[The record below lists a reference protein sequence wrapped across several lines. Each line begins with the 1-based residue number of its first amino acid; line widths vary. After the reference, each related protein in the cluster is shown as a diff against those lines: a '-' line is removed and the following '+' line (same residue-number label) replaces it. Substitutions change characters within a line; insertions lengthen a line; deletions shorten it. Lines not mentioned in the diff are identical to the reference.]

1 MVINTLVWSALTL
14 AVYAVARHFYLKTKR
29 WYCSPLLLAP
39 VVLMVVMLGLHV
51 SYRQYIQGTHWLMLM
66 LGPVTV
72 AFAVPIYEHRALL
85 RQYWPVMVL
94 GAFVGSVVS
103 LLSAWLLARELNL
116 SAALQLSLM
125 PRSVTTPFAVTV
137 SDKLG
142 GLPDLTSAF
151 VIVTGLCGA
160 ALGNGLLRYLHVHS
174 GVARGALFG
183 MGAHGAGVA
192 KAQEL
197 GQEEGT
203 VAGLVMILAGLMNL
217 ALLPLVQA
225 ALQAVH

>member
-1 MVINTLVWSALTL
+1 MLRQILLWSGLTL
-14 AVYAVARHFYLKTKR
+14 AVYAITRHYYLKTKR
-29 WYCSPLLLAP
+29 WYCSPLLVSPL
-39 VVLMVVMLGLHV
+39 VLMVIMLSLHV
-51 SYRQYIQGTHWLMLM
+51 SYRDYLQGTHWLLLM

-85 RQYWPVMVL
+85 RTYWAVMVL

-103 LLSAWLLARELNL
+103 LLTAWLLARELDL
-116 SAALQLSLM
+116 SPALQLSLM

-151 VIVTGLCGA
+151 VIITGLCGA
-160 ALGNGLLRYLHVHS
+160 ALGNGLLRYLRLNS
-174 GVARGALFG
+174 GIAKGASFG

-192 KAQEL
+192 RAQEL

-217 ALLPLVQA
+217 ALLPIVQA
-225 ALQAVH
+225 ALQAAA

>member
-1 MVINTLVWSALTL
+1 MLSHILLWSGLTL
-14 AVYAVARHFYLKTKR
+14 AVYAIARHYYLKTKR
-29 WYCSPLLLAP
+29 WYCSPLLVSPL
-39 VVLMVVMLGLHV
+39 VLIVIMLSLHV
-51 SYRQYIQGTHWLMLM
+51 SYRDYLQGTHWLLLM

-85 RQYWPVMVL
+85 RKYWAVMVL

-103 LLSAWLLARELNL
+103 LLTAWLLARELDL
-116 SAALQLSLM
+116 SPSLQLSLM
-125 PRSVTTPFAVTV
+125 PRSVTTPFAITV

-151 VIVTGLCGA
+151 VIITGLCGA
-160 ALGNGLLRYLHVHS
+160 ALGNGLLRYLRLNS
-174 GVARGALFG
+174 SIAKGASFG

-192 KAQEL
+192 RAQEL

-217 ALLPLVQA
+217 ALLPIVQA
-225 ALQAVH
+225 VLQAAA

>member
-1 MVINTLVWSALTL
+1 MLGQIVLWSGLTLV
-14 AVYAVARHFYLKTKR
+14 VYVIARHYYLKTKR
-29 WYCSPLLLAP
+29 WYCSPLLVSPL
-39 VVLMVVMLGLHV
+39 VLMVIMLSLHV
-51 SYRQYIQGTHWLMLM
+51 SYRDYLQGTHWLLLM

-85 RQYWPVMVL
+85 RTYWAVMVL

-103 LLSAWLLARELNL
+103 LLTAWLLARELNL
-116 SAALQLSLM
+116 SPSLQLSLM

-151 VIVTGLCGA
+151 VIITGLCGA
-160 ALGNGLLRYLHVHS
+160 ALGNGLLRYLRLNS
-174 GVARGALFG
+174 SIAKGASFG

-192 KAQEL
+192 RAQEL

-217 ALLPLVQA
+217 ALLPVVQA
-225 ALQAVH
+225 ALQAAA